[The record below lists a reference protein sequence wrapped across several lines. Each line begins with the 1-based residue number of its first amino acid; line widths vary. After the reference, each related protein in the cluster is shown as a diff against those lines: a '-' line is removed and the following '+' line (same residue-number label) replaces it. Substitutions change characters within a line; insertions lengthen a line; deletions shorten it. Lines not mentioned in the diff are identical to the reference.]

1 VIVRVMGEGQ
11 WRLDDSLAGRLEELD
26 VETGEAVERGD
37 EEGLRTALHALADV
51 VRTGEKLPDD
61 HLGSSDLIV
70 PPLDLSLDEA
80 RKILHEGDLIPDLP

>member
-11 WRLDDSLAGRLEELD
+11 WRLDDALAGRLEELD
-26 VETGEAVERGD
+26 VETEAAAERGD
-37 EEGLRTALHALADV
+37 EEGLRTALNAIADV
-51 VRTGEKLPDD
+51 VRTGERLPDD

-80 RKILHEGDLIPDLP
+80 RKILDEGDLIPDLP